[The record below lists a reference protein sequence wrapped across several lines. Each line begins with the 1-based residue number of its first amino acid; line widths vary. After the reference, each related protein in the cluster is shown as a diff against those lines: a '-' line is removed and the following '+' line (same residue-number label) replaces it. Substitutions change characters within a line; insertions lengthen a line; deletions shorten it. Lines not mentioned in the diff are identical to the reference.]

1 MRSTVVNRAVLA
13 TALAVSL
20 SACTSIPAEQRAA
33 SDPWESMN
41 RSVFQLN
48 INVDKATTKPLA
60 RGYRKIL
67 PGPVRKGVSNFF
79 QNLTTPRSSI
89 NNFLQGKP
97 ARGFSELG
105 RFVLNSTIGI
115 GGLIDVATA
124 SGMQEYPE
132 DFGQTAATW
141 GVPGGPYVML
151 PLLGPKT
158 LRDVVFLPVDI
169 VVDPLYQYDNTSLR
183 DKLYF
188 VRLIDLRYRLLTLDR
203 LLDES
208 KDPYLTA
215 RESYL
220 QNREYE
226 VYDGDPPLDDDF
238 FDDFLDEE

>member
-1 MRSTVVNRAVLA
+1 VRPAAVNRAVLA
-13 TALAVSL
+13 FALAVSL

-124 SGMQEYPE
+124 GGMQEYPE

-141 GVPGGPYVML
+141 GVPDGPYVML

-169 VVDPLYQYDNTSLR
+169 AVDPLYQYDNTSLR

-203 LLDES
+203 LLDKS
-208 KDPYLTA
+208 NDPYLTA